1 MSNIISFEDKKED
14 KELIELLEQFEK
26 HMPTKE
32 ELEARINSVK
42 NLYDF
47 HYDIDDPDY
56 LDRTQ
61 EVTKRSFSE
70 LVDVFHNYNPDS
82 EFSKKQYLKRLR
94 DFDTCRVFLSDYLG
108 VNFEISDEPITEL
121 DDLITEQYLHAVDDN
136 KKQRSAEE
144 FTADIE
150 SYIPTVYRAYEIIF
164 DMLKSKDS
172 RCHSLDMYT
181 LMLSNLEYYP
191 FLDYKLACERNRE
204 DQSKQTLVF
213 FLLF

>member
-1 MSNIISFEDKKED
+1 MRTDTIQTEPALS
-14 KELIELLEQFEK
+14 LI
-26 HMPTKE
+26 H
-32 ELEARINSVK
+32 I
-42 NLYDF
+42 
-47 HYDIDDPDY
+47 
-56 LDRTQ
+56 LDA
-61 EVTKRSFSE
+61 
-70 LVDVFHNYNPDS
+70 FHNYNPDS

-108 VNFEISDEPITEL
+108 ANFEISDEPITEL
-121 DDLITEQYLHAVDDN
+121 DDLITDQYLHAIDDN
-136 KKQRSAEE
+136 RKQRSAEE

-172 RCHSLDMYT
+172 RCHSLDIYT

-204 DQSKQTLVF
+204 DQSK
-213 FLLF
+213 

>member
-14 KELIELLEQFEK
+14 KEFIELLEQFEK

-32 ELEARINSVK
+32 ELEARINSIK
-42 NLYDF
+42 DLYDF

-70 LVDVFHNYNPDS
+70 LVDAFHNYNPDS

-94 DFDTCRVFLSDYLG
+94 NFDTCRVFLSDYLG
-108 VNFEISDEPITEL
+108 ANFEISDEPITEL
-121 DDLITEQYLHAVDDN
+121 DDLITDQYLHAIDDN
-136 KKQRSAEE
+136 RKQRSAEE

-172 RCHSLDMYT
+172 RCRNLDMYT

-204 DQSKQTLVF
+204 DQSE
-213 FLLF
+213 

>member
-1 MSNIISFEDKKED
+1 MSNVISFKDKKED
-14 KELIELLEQFEK
+14 KEFIDLLEQLEK

-42 NLYDF
+42 DLYDF
-47 HYDIDDPDY
+47 HCELDDPDY

-70 LVDVFHNYNPDS
+70 LVDAFHNYNPDS

-108 VNFEISDEPITEL
+108 ANFEISDEPISEL
-121 DDLITEQYLHAVDDN
+121 DNLITDQFLHAIEDN
-136 KKQRSAEE
+136 RKQRSAKELK
-144 FTADIE
+144 ADIE
-150 SYIPTVYRAYEIIF
+150 SYIPTAYRAYAIIF
-164 DMLKSKDS
+164 DMLRNKDS

-181 LMLSNLEYYP
+181 LMIANLEYYP
-191 FLDYKLACERNRE
+191 FFDYKLACERNRE
-204 DQSKQTLVF
+204 DQSK
-213 FLLF
+213 

>member
-14 KELIELLEQFEK
+14 KEFINLLEQFEK

-42 NLYDF
+42 DLYDF
-47 HYDIDDPDY
+47 HYEIDDPDY

-70 LVDVFHNYNPDS
+70 LVDAFYNYNPDS
-82 EFSKKQYLKRLR
+82 EFSKKQYMKRLR
-94 DFDTCRVFLSDYLG
+94 DYDTCRVFLSDYLDA
-108 VNFEISDEPITEL
+108 NFEISDEPITEL
-121 DDLITEQYLHAVDDN
+121 NDLITDQYLHAIDDN
-136 KKQRSAEE
+136 RKQRSAEE

-204 DQSKQTLVF
+204 DQSK
-213 FLLF
+213 

>member
-14 KELIELLEQFEK
+14 KEFINLLEQFEK

-32 ELEARINSVK
+32 ELEVRINSVK
-42 NLYDF
+42 DLYDF
-47 HYDIDDPDY
+47 HYEIDDPDY
-56 LDRTQ
+56 LDRAQ

-70 LVDVFHNYNPDS
+70 LVDAFHNYNPDS
-82 EFSKKQYLKRLR
+82 EFSKKQYMKRLR
-94 DFDTCRVFLSDYLG
+94 DYDTCRVFLSDYLDA
-108 VNFEISDEPITEL
+108 NFEISDEPITEL
-121 DDLITEQYLHAVDDN
+121 NDLITDQYLHAIDDN
-136 KKQRSAEE
+136 RKQRSAEE

-172 RCHSLDMYT
+172 RCHSLDMYM

-204 DQSKQTLVF
+204 DQSK
-213 FLLF
+213 

>member
-1 MSNIISFEDKKED
+1 MSNVISFKDKKED
-14 KELIELLEQFEK
+14 KEFIDLLEQLEK

-42 NLYDF
+42 DLYDF
-47 HYDIDDPDY
+47 HCELDDPDY

-70 LVDVFHNYNPDS
+70 LVDAFHNYNPDS

-108 VNFEISDEPITEL
+108 ANFEISDEPISEL
-121 DDLITEQYLHAVDDN
+121 DNLITDQYLHAIEDN
-136 KKQRSAEE
+136 RKQRSAKELK
-144 FTADIE
+144 ADIE
-150 SYIPTVYRAYEIIF
+150 SYIPTAYRAYAIIF
-164 DMLKSKDS
+164 DMLRNKDS

-181 LMLSNLEYYP
+181 LMIANLEYYP
-191 FLDYKLACERNRE
+191 FFDYKLACERNRE
-204 DQSKQTLVF
+204 DQSK
-213 FLLF
+213 

>member
-32 ELEARINSVK
+32 ELEARINSIK
-42 NLYDF
+42 DLYDF

-70 LVDVFHNYNPDS
+70 LVDAFHNYNPDS

-94 DFDTCRVFLSDYLG
+94 NFDTCRVFLSDYLG
-108 VNFEISDEPITEL
+108 ANFEISDEPITEL
-121 DDLITEQYLHAVDDN
+121 DDLITDQYLHAIDDN
-136 KKQRSAEE
+136 RKQRSAEE

-172 RCHSLDMYT
+172 RCRSLDIYT

-204 DQSKQTLVF
+204 DQSK
-213 FLLF
+213 

>member
-1 MSNIISFEDKKED
+1 MSNIISFEDKKEG

-32 ELEARINSVK
+32 ELEARINSIK
-42 NLYDF
+42 DLYDF

-70 LVDVFHNYNPDS
+70 LVDAFHNYNPDS
-82 EFSKKQYLKRLR
+82 DFSKKQYLKRLR
-94 DFDTCRVFLSDYLG
+94 NFDTCRVFLSDYLEA
-108 VNFEISDEPITEL
+108 NFEISDEPITEL
-121 DDLITEQYLHAVDDN
+121 DDLITDQYLHAIDDN
-136 KKQRSAEE
+136 RKQRSAEE

-172 RCHSLDMYT
+172 RCRSLDMYT

-204 DQSKQTLVF
+204 NQSK
-213 FLLF
+213 

>member
-1 MSNIISFEDKKED
+1 MSNVISFKDKKED
-14 KELIELLEQFEK
+14 KEFIDLLEQLEK

-42 NLYDF
+42 DLYDF
-47 HYDIDDPDY
+47 HCELDDPDY

-70 LVDVFHNYNPDS
+70 LVDAFHNYNPDS

-108 VNFEISDEPITEL
+108 ANFEISDEPISEL
-121 DDLITEQYLHAVDDN
+121 DNLITDQYLHAIEDN
-136 KKQRSAEE
+136 RKQRSAKELK
-144 FTADIE
+144 ADIE
-150 SYIPTVYRAYEIIF
+150 SYIPTVYRAYAIIF
-164 DMLKSKDS
+164 DMLRNKDS

-181 LMLSNLEYYP
+181 LMIANLEYYP
-191 FLDYKLACERNRE
+191 FFDYKLACERNRE
-204 DQSKQTLVF
+204 DQSK
-213 FLLF
+213 

>member
-32 ELEARINSVK
+32 ELEARINSIK
-42 NLYDF
+42 DLYDF

-70 LVDVFHNYNPDS
+70 LVDAFHNYNPDS

-94 DFDTCRVFLSDYLG
+94 NFDTCRVFLSDYFG
-108 VNFEISDEPITEL
+108 ANFEISDEPITEL
-121 DDLITEQYLHAVDDN
+121 DDLITDQYLHAIDDN
-136 KKQRSAEE
+136 RKQRSAEE

-172 RCHSLDMYT
+172 RCRSLDMYT

-204 DQSKQTLVF
+204 DQSK
-213 FLLF
+213 

>member
-14 KELIELLEQFEK
+14 KEFVDLLEQFVK

-42 NLYDF
+42 DLYDF
-47 HYDIDDPDY
+47 HCEIDDPDY

-70 LVDVFHNYNPDS
+70 LVDAFHNYNPDS
-82 EFSKKQYLKRLR
+82 EFSKKQYMKRLR
-94 DFDTCRVFLSDYLG
+94 DYDTCRVFLSDYLG
-108 VNFEISDEPITEL
+108 ANFEISDEPITEL
-121 DDLITEQYLHAVDDN
+121 DTLITDQYLHAIDDN
-136 KKQRSAEE
+136 RKQRSVEE
-144 FTADIE
+144 FKADIE

-164 DMLKSKDS
+164 NMLRNKDS

-181 LMLSNLEYYP
+181 LMIANLEYYP
-191 FLDYKLACERNRE
+191 FFDYKLAYERNRE
-204 DQSKQTLVF
+204 DQSK
-213 FLLF
+213 

>member
-32 ELEARINSVK
+32 ELEARINSIK
-42 NLYDF
+42 DLYDF
-47 HYDIDDPDY
+47 HYDI
-56 LDRTQ
+56 
-61 EVTKRSFSE
+61 
-70 LVDVFHNYNPDS
+70 
-82 EFSKKQYLKRLR
+82 
-94 DFDTCRVFLSDYLG
+94 
-108 VNFEISDEPITEL
+108 EISDEPITEL
-121 DDLITEQYLHAVDDN
+121 DDLITDQYLHAIDDN
-136 KKQRSAEE
+136 RKQRSAEE

-172 RCHSLDMYT
+172 RCRSLDMYT

-204 DQSKQTLVF
+204 DQSK
-213 FLLF
+213 